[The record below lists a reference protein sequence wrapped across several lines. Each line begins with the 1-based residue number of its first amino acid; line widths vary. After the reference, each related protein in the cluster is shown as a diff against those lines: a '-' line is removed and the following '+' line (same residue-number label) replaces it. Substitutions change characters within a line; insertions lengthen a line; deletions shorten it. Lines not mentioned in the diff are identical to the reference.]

1 MAKGDKQDVAR
12 AKSAATKKVRGGI
25 SKTNVG
31 KVFKSGPGRSSTTG
45 RSTYDKHSTSVWTQ
59 DKDRS
64 VNTRKKINK
73 ESIKPTPK
81 QLKDARV
88 KANQVKP
95 NTFGKVYY
103 NTSKNGTQVKASYVS
118 KSNTFGSGK
127 TERTTV
133 KGKPYTGSEKSTSAK
148 ISADN
153 KNRAKNAANKMKA
166 QGAKI
171 NSSATSGYNRRGKK

>member
-12 AKSAATKKVRGGI
+12 AKSAAAKKKVN
-25 SKTNVG
+25 KA
-31 KVFKSGPGRSSTTG
+31 
-45 RSTYDKHSTSVWTQ
+45 SVSQ
-59 DKDRS
+59 
-64 VNTRKKINK
+64 
-73 ESIKPTPK
+73 TPK
-81 QLKDARV
+81 QLKNTRV
-88 KANQVKP
+88 KTNQVKP

-103 NTSKNGTQVKASYVS
+103 NTSKNGTQVKTSYVS
-118 KSNTFGSGK
+118 KSDTWGSGK

-133 KGKPYTGSEKSTSAK
+133 KGKAYTGSEKSTSAK

-171 NSSATSGYNRRGKK
+171 NSSATSNYNRRSK